1 MWNLSLQAITEEPLT
16 GYGIGNW
23 TPVIKRL
30 YGLQG
35 NALFGAGNGSNP
47 HQELL
52 LWTVELGI
60 AGALLFAGL
69 LYAFISDSRA
79 FEQPTQRAV
88 RSLTV
93 MLFIAC
99 MFNSPLYD
107 DLMGDYF
114 CVAFGLLLAMGLRD
128 NRERSVSPQGNE
140 VTDR

>member
-1 MWNLSLQAITEEPLT
+1 MWNLSVQAIAEKPLT

-30 YGLQG
+30 YGAQG
-35 NALFGAGNGSNP
+35 DALFGAGNGSNP

-52 LWTVELGI
+52 LWTVELGLG
-60 AGALLFAGL
+60 GALLFVGL
-69 LYAFISDSRA
+69 LYALFKDTKTFDSPTRRA
-79 FEQPTQRAV
+79 A
-88 RSLTV
+88 RSMVV

-114 CVAFGLLLAMGLRD
+114 CVALGLLLALGLQ
-128 NRERSVSPQGNE
+128 NYLERVKSE
-140 VTDR
+140 